1 MFVAAARYFK
11 MVETPTVEM
20 ILPTPFT
27 PGTANAVAQAIQKW
41 RMPYGF
47 FFFLPWLESAKERI
61 TSRVFY

>member
-1 MFVAAARYFK
+1 

-41 RMPYGF
+41 RMPYGLS
-47 FFFLPWLESAKERI
+47 FFLPWLESAKERI